1 MKKLLVLIV
10 AVFAYAGVAMAQ
22 GPMQMDPKEMA
33 KFMTEHMVG
42 QYDLNKDQEAKVLA
56 VNEEFSKEMFSN
68 PMNFMEMGDEERQ
81 AFMQKM
87 QKLSETRDK
96 KFKEILTPE
105 QYEKYVKDQE
115 EMRSRGFGG

>member
-33 KFMTEHMVG
+33 KFMTEHMVD
-42 QYDLNKDQEAKVLA
+42 QYDLNKDQEAKVLE
-56 VNEEFSKEMFSN
+56 VNKEFSKEMFSS

-81 AFMQKM
+81 AFMAKM
-87 QKLSETRDK
+87 QKLTEARDK

-105 QYEKYVKDQE
+105 QYEKYQKQQE
-115 EMRSRGFGG
+115 EMRNGGGF

>member
-33 KFMTEHMVG
+33 KFMTEHMVN
-42 QYDLNKDQEAKVLA
+42 QYDLNKDQEAKVLE
-56 VNEEFSKEMFSN
+56 VNKEFSKEMFSS

-81 AFMQKM
+81 AFMAKM
-87 QKLSETRDK
+87 QKLTEARDK

-105 QYEKYVKDQE
+105 QYEKYQKQQE
-115 EMRSRGFGG
+115 EMRNGGGF

>member
-1 MKKLLVLIV
+1 MKKLLLLLV
-10 AVFAYAGVAMAQ
+10 AAFTLSGVAMAQ

-42 QYDLNKDQEAKVLA
+42 QYELNKDQEAKVLA
-56 VNEEFSKEMFSN
+56 VNEEFAKEMFSN

-87 QKLSETRDK
+87 QKMTETRDK

-105 QYEKYVKDQE
+105 QYEKYVKEQE

>member
-33 KFMTEHMVG
+33 KFMTEHMVD
-42 QYDLNKDQEAKVLA
+42 QYDLNKDQEAKVLE
-56 VNEEFSKEMFSN
+56 VNKEFSKEMFSS

-81 AFMQKM
+81 AFMAKM
-87 QKLSETRDK
+87 QKLTEARDK
-96 KFKEILTPE
+96 KFKEILTP
-105 QYEKYVKDQE
+105 
-115 EMRSRGFGG
+115 